1 MYARLFSGHLI
12 PLRSFSTGGEG
23 TGSGLGSQGAVRLT
37 DDRRFLLAVNAGSDE
52 LSVFFVS
59 RFGLF
64 LTDVVPSGGEQPV
77 SVDVHDGLV
86 FVLNGGGVNNVAGFA
101 LTPFGRLLPI
111 PGSARPLSVDSTGP
125 AQVEFSPDGS
135 RLVVTEKATSL
146 VDTFR
151 VGPFGFLFDFTA
163 HVSSGMTPFGF
174 VFRGDDQLVVSE
186 AFGGAADAS
195 AVSTYRFDGPSSIA
209 PISPSVPTTETAA
222 CWIAMTEDGR
232 YAYATNT
239 GSNSITG
246 YRVTPGG
253 MLELLDA
260 DGETAETAAAPLD
273 FAFADGSRFL
283 YVLESGNGS
292 VSAFFRLDGGGLVR
306 IQSPIGGL
314 PPGSAG
320 LAAF

>member
-1 MYARLFSGHLI
+1 
-12 PLRSFSTGGEG
+12 
-23 TGSGLGSQGAVRLT
+23 
-37 DDRRFLLAVNAGSDE
+37 
-52 LSVFFVS
+52 
-59 RFGLF
+59 
-64 LTDVVPSGGEQPV
+64 
-77 SVDVHDGLV
+77 
-86 FVLNGGGVNNVAGFA
+86 
-101 LTPFGRLLPI
+101 
-111 PGSARPLSVDSTGP
+111 
-125 AQVEFSPDGS
+125 
-135 RLVVTEKATSL
+135 
-146 VDTFR
+146 
-151 VGPFGFLFDFTA
+151 
-163 HVSSGMTPFGF
+163 
-174 VFRGDDQLVVSE
+174 
-186 AFGGAADAS
+186 
-195 AVSTYRFDGPSSIA
+195 
-209 PISPSVPTTETAA
+209 
-222 CWIAMTEDGR
+222 MTEDGR